1 MIQFNM
7 EGHLIRRLH
16 QLSGQVFQRHTEEAG
31 FELTPVQF
39 SALHTLRANP
49 GVEQAQLAALIAY
62 DRATLG
68 SVLDRL
74 EKKGYIQRAVS
85 PTDRRAREVRLTDAG
100 LALVEAATPVVEALQ
115 AEIAQ
120 GLDDKERGLL
130 VNLMRKV
137 VNAHEQNK

>member
-1 MIQFNM
+1 M

-39 SALHTLRANP
+39 SALHTLRAHP

-120 GLDDKERGLL
+120 GLDDKERGQL